1 MGDDHRASAAE
12 FVSCCFSLNPIL
24 EKCANYEK
32 ICKDAGRKWE
42 KSHNMPPCHKPN
54 TAGGT
59 QGVSHGRRS
68 DSGDS
73 VHVAAG
79 KSLGTSGSRGGQ
91 VATGTFS
98 LGVDYIDIV

>member
-1 MGDDHRASAAE
+1 MQRCGE
-12 FVSCCFSLNPIL
+12 SLATTCHHATN
-24 EKCANYEK
+24 
-32 ICKDAGRKWE
+32 
-42 KSHNMPPCHKPN
+42 HHKPN
-54 TAGGT
+54 TAGT

-98 LGVDYIDIV
+98 LGVDYIDIVFKKMYIII